1 MASPLAQAWAI
12 AAKDLRLEFRSRT
25 AFLSALVFTALVLA
39 IFNFARDPTAVA
51 TIDLAPSILWI
62 TFSFAGVLALNRAF
76 SLEKENRTIDGLLL
90 SPASRTALFL
100 GKTAANLVFVGAVE
114 AIALPLFALFFN
126 VPLLGVLPPLLLV
139 IALATVGFV
148 TVGTLMSSMA
158 VNTRFGEMMLQ
169 VLVLPFLVTPVSAAA
184 SMSAKIFAARPFAE
198 WAPWLKLLTA
208 YDITFFVICTLV
220 FETTVE
226 E

>member
-1 MASPLAQAWAI
+1 MLAQAWAI
-12 AAKDLRLEFRSRT
+12 AAKDLLLEFRSRT

-39 IFNFARDPTAVA
+39 IFNFARDPTAVSA
-51 TIDLAPSILWI
+51 VDLAPSILWI
-62 TFSFAGVLALNRAF
+62 TFSFAGVLTLSRAF
-76 SLEKENRTIDGLLL
+76 SLEKENHAIDGLLL
-90 SPASRTALFL
+90 SPASRTALYL

-126 VPLLGVLPPLLLV
+126 VPLLDVLGPLVLV

-148 TVGTLMSSMA
+148 TIGTLMSSMA
-158 VNTRFGEMMLQ
+158 VNTRFGELILL

-184 SMSAKIFAARPFAE
+184 EMTARIFAHRPFAE
-198 WAPWLKLLTA
+198 LAPWLKLLAA
-208 YDITFFVICTLV
+208 YDITFSVICTLV
-220 FETTVE
+220 FESTVE